1 MTADD
6 NSMSTAFAKLFTW
19 MQNEIHLVRQSSQ
32 GLFSLLFPRLAIL
45 LGKADDLAL
54 RFTHS
59 YSVLAQ
65 LCQVLVCLSAECM

>member
-1 MTADD
+1 MTAVD
-6 NSMSTAFAKLFTW
+6 NSMSTAFAKLFAR
-19 MQNEIHLVRQSSQ
+19 MQNEIHLVQWPSQ
-32 GLFSLLFPRLAIL
+32 GLFSLLSPRLAIL

-54 RFTHS
+54 RLIYS